1 MITNGQRIAWVFD
14 GSIDYIGL
22 EQFATSIAALANG
35 EARPIEV
42 LENVLSSIA
51 ENLNASTTEPH
62 YSPETVMSEKAHEL
76 GFQDMELFRE
86 EACRLIAHSMIDLE
100 LSKLSAKHRSYN

>member
-14 GSIDYIGL
+14 GSVDYIGL

-35 EARPIEV
+35 ETRPLDV

-51 ENLNASTTEPH
+51 ENLNASTEQSTN
-62 YSPETVMSEKAHEL
+62 STETVMSEKAHEL
-76 GFQDMELFRE
+76 GFQNMEALRE
-86 EACRLIAHSMIDLE
+86 EACRLIAHSMVDLE
-100 LSKLSAKHRSYN
+100 LSKLSAQHRTYN